1 MVEDSALSFDYD
13 ESDRN
18 EEEAE
23 KSRKKKQLYL
33 IENVA
38 EGGFDTSKFNM
49 FVAEKKGILTAGFH
63 HFQGLISASKR

>member
-1 MVEDSALSFDYD
+1 MVEDSALSFDYE

-18 EEEAE
+18 EEEVE

-49 FVAEKKGILTAGFH
+49 YLADKKGINDSIFY
-63 HFQGLISASKR
+63 

>member
-1 MVEDSALSFDYD
+1 MVEDSALSFDYE

-18 EEEAE
+18 EEEVE

-49 FVAEKKGILTAGFH
+49 YLADKKGIHDSIFYLF
-63 HFQGLISASKR
+63 